1 MSVLRDYPTDAP
13 LAAHAPF
20 LRDALRQGGDLA
32 VQSRPHEAA
41 LDWMATANQV
51 GRRVDLDA
59 SAHTLGAMLRR
70 RGVPSA
76 TNLLCLAF
84 LYGPGRMPLRL
95 IAERAAS
102 FDIAH
107 VSEPA
112 LLRRLTNAGLWLE
125 HVANA
130 LIQEQMMRMAAA
142 HEAANPTPHTPSTHG
157 RLPQDPFTVLAD
169 QDRMVRQ
176 VETAKRFI
184 VDFMPWPDDMFTDEQ
199 VHWLLCVRWTYV
211 ASTIKDGPITR
222 HDGEVHSTSSLE
234 RSRLMAHLIAACIS
248 REA

>member
-1 MSVLRDYPTDAP
+1 MPTLRVYPTDAP
-13 LAAHAPF
+13 LATHAPF
-20 LRDALRQGGDLA
+20 LHDVLRHSADLV

-41 LDWMATANQV
+41 LDWMATADQV

-95 IAERAAS
+95 IAERAAT

-142 HEAANPTPHTPSTHG
+142 HEAANPTPRTPGIHG
-157 RLPQDPFTVLAD
+157 RLPQDPFAILAD

-184 VDFMPWPDDMFTDEQ
+184 VDFMPWPDDMFSDEQ

-211 ASTIKDGPITR
+211 ASTIKDGPIAR
-222 HDGEVHSTSSLE
+222 HDSDVAGTSSLE
-234 RSRLMAHLIAACIS
+234 RSRLMSHLIAACIS